1 MNIFAPMIRRPAGTS
16 LLAIGLVLAGI
27 CAYFLLGVAALPS
40 FELPVVFVSAAQP
53 GASAQTMAST
63 VLAPLERHLGQIPGI
78 DEMYGNA
85 TEGSATVIVRFHF
98 GRDTDKAARDVQAAI
113 NAAQSDLPVLPS
125 PPQYFKADT
134 ASIPILL
141 VTLKSDGLPIDKL
154 YDLTDTLLQP
164 AMADSG
170 CGPGAG
176 VRRHA
181 ARGAHR
187 SGHAC
192 AGGEKSHCQR
202 HQQRADCGQRLL
214 AGGRAVGR
222 PYANDGDRER
232 WPADAGRFRQAFDLR
247 Y

>member
-16 LLAIGLVLAGI
+16 LLALGLILAGI

-40 FELPVVFVSAAQP
+40 FELPVVFVQAAQP

-85 TEGSATVIVRFHF
+85 TEGSATVVVRFHF

-113 NAAQSDLPVLPS
+113 NAAQADLPVLPS

-141 VTLKSDGLPIDKL
+141 VTLKSMGCRSTRSTTLPIRCCSLRWRKFR
-154 YDLTDTLLQP
+154 
-164 AMADSG
+164 AW
-170 CGPGAG
+170 
-176 VRRHA
+176 RRCRCSA
-181 ARGAHR
+181 ARRMRCASIWTCMR
-187 SGHAC
+187 SLPRG
-192 AGGEKSHCQR
+192 
-202 HQQRADCGQRLL
+202 
-214 AGGRAVGR
+214 
-222 PYANDGDRER
+222 
-232 WPADAGRFRQAFDLR
+232 
-247 Y
+247 